1 METNFS
7 KIRILYFIII
17 FLSLTFINCQ
27 KTIQNNTKNNKQEVK
42 RRNLER
48 IKKRKDYIS
57 KRKLDDNSVESFP
70 YHIYLDLFNFNQT
83 IPNSLKD
90 YKNTIIL
97 AMKKAKETI
106 ESLIEILDFGGL
118 GGDEIRKDYFVLEI
132 SHYNETLLP
141 PKPLTLDDNTPKLK
155 VMIHEE
161 KINMII
167 FFKFSNSIL
176 EEDNIASAKIFHNPA
191 YPEIGIITLS
201 DNIPPS
207 KLTTSYLEPL
217 MLHLFTHLLGFH
229 ISEIHDILFVYEDD
243 DDASKCFIENINDE
257 PLNVIKYARKYF
269 DDESINQIELQ
280 KDEQGNLHW
289 PSRFFLGEYMTQFNY
304 PEELAIS
311 RFTLA
316 FLEDLEYYKI
326 NYFTGGLMRF
336 GKHKGQNF
344 LSQKC
349 ENNVEKFKNEFYY
362 PSEISLSITEPSC
375 TSGRQSKAV
384 YKLFSYEDE
393 SGLSTIPEEYIYFE
407 EYNTIGGFDSAEY
420 CPVSQSISLNK
431 NTDRCS
437 ENNVPNSIIGESFSS
452 VSFCA
457 LSSLIKKSSN
467 SEEVFRAGCFEMYC
481 SEKSLTIKVG
491 QEYFVCPR
499 EGGKITEETNYKGY
513 LLCPDFNLICTANV
527 TCNNMFDCVQKK
539 SEEYEIEYDY
549 DIETT
554 QISSEYDNNENVK
567 IAWELAD
574 NGKSKCP
581 QYCSYCNINGHCLKC
596 GTNYKVSDNKCVEKV
611 PNCKT
616 YDSDGNCDECKTD
629 YTFVDGNKT
638 ICLKISE
645 LGNQY
650 FQDSSDPKNYIKC
663 STAIP
668 NCDRCTN
675 ANACTK
681 CISNYA
687 IIDESNPTECV
698 DISANE
704 YYLDENQKYK
714 KCSTVSSLGNCK
726 KCLKNNDILN
736 CIECEED
743 NSLVHKDTDTCVLK
757 SVIENENHDDLFT
770 DDNGLNYY
778 LCSNSLYHSVEHC
791 LKCNTKELCNSCQK
805 DYEIT
810 NSNTLCM
817 LKSDTLSQRY
827 YKDPNDNN
835 YYLCSDKIKG
845 CDKCTDG
852 NTCISCKEDFD
863 LNENNKCVHIS
874 ILMLK
879 YYYDQDI
886 GKYVS
891 CSKIENC
898 EECTSKTECTK
909 CQNGYQMKEG
919 DNTCEK
925 SNDSKL
931 MALASAAVALS
942 TIAVAL
948 SIAILIIILYNK
960 FFAKSRPVEI
970 ETIPGNEDNENG
982 VVIQTTKRSI
992 KNN

>member
-1 METNFS
+1 MKRNFI
-7 KIRILYFIII
+7 KIRFLYFAIT
-17 FLSLTFINCQ
+17 FLSLAFIHCQ
-27 KTIQNNTKNNKQEVK
+27 NTIQNNIKNNKQEIK

-48 IKKRKDYIS
+48 IKKRKEYIS
-57 KRKLDDNSVESFP
+57 KRKLNTDDDRESFP

-83 IPNSLKD
+83 IPNNLKG
-90 YKNTIIL
+90 YKNTIIS

-106 ESLIEILDFGGL
+106 ESLVEILDFGDL
-118 GGDEIRKDYFVLEI
+118 SGDEIRKDEFELEI
-132 SHYNETLLP
+132 QYYNQTLLP
-141 PKPLTLDDNTPKLK
+141 IKPPTDEHDNTVKLTL
-155 VMIHEE
+155 MIHEE

-167 FFKFSNSIL
+167 FFKFSNDVL
-176 EEDNIASAKIFHNPA
+176 EEDGIASAKIFHSLA

-201 DNIPPS
+201 ENIPSS
-207 KLTTSYLEPL
+207 KLTSSYLEPL

-229 ISEIHDILFVYEDD
+229 LSEIHDILFVDEDEYD
-243 DDASKCFIENINDE
+243 SSKCYIENSE
-257 PLNVIKYARKYF
+257 SLNVMKYAQKYF
-269 DDESINQIELQ
+269 NDGSIDKIELQ
-280 KDEQGNLHW
+280 KDGQGNLHW
-289 PSRFFLGEYMTQFNY
+289 PSRYFLGEYMTQFNY
-304 PEELAIS
+304 QEELAIS
-311 RFTLA
+311 GFTLA

-326 NYFTGGLMRF
+326 NYYTGGLMRF
-336 GKHKGQNF
+336 GKHKGHTF

-349 ENNVEKFKNEFYY
+349 ENQDKFKNEFYY

-393 SGLSTIPEEYIYFE
+393 SGSSTIPDEYRYFGVGYE
-407 EYNTIGGFDSAEY
+407 SIGGFESAEY
-420 CPVSQSISLNK
+420 CPVSQSISTNK

-437 ENNVPNSIIGESFSS
+437 ENNAPNAITGESFSS
-452 VSFCA
+452 KSFCA

-467 SEEVFRAGCFEMYC
+467 SEAVFRAGCFEMYC

-499 EGGKITEETNYKGY
+499 EGGKISEETNYKGY
-513 LLCPDFNLICTANV
+513 LLCPDFNLICTASV

-539 SEEYEIEYDY
+539 SVEYEIEYDY
-549 DIETT
+549 EIETT

-567 IAWELAD
+567 IAWELSND
-574 NGKSKCP
+574 GKNICP
-581 QYCSYCNINGHCLKC
+581 QYCSQCNINGHCLKC
-596 GTNYKVSDNKCVEKV
+596 GTNYKVSDNICVEKI
-611 PNCKT
+611 PNCQT
-616 YDSDGNCDECKTD
+616 YDSDGNCEECKTD

-638 ICLKISE
+638 ICFKKSE

-650 FQDSSDPKNYIKC
+650 FADSSDPKNYIKC
-663 STAIP
+663 STAIS

-675 ANACTK
+675 SNACTK
-681 CISNYA
+681 CMDNFA
-687 IIDESNPTECV
+687 VIDESHPAECI

-704 YYLDENQKYK
+704 YYLDEDQKYK
-714 KCSTVSSLGNCK
+714 KCSTLSSLGNCK
-726 KCLKNNDILN
+726 KCLKNNDVIN
-736 CIECEED
+736 CIECEEN

-757 SVIENENHDDLFT
+757 SVIENENHEDLFT
-770 DDNGLNYY
+770 DDDGLNYY
-778 LCSNSLYHSVEHC
+778 LCSSLYHSVEHC
-791 LKCNTKELCNSCQK
+791 LKCNNKELCNSCQK

-810 NSNTLCM
+810 NSNKLCM

-827 YKDPNDNN
+827 YKDPTDGN
-835 YYLCSDKIKG
+835 YYLCADKIKG

-852 NTCISCKEDFD
+852 NTCTSCKEDFD

-874 ILMLK
+874 VSMLK
-879 YYYDQDI
+879 YYFDPDI

-919 DNTCEK
+919 DKVCKEST
-925 SNDSKL
+925 DSKL
-931 MALASAAVALS
+931 MALVRAAVALS
-942 TIAVAL
+942 TIAVLL

-960 FFAKSRPVEI
+960 FFSKSSSSEI
-970 ETIPGNEDNENG
+970 ATVPSNEDNEN
-982 VVIQTTKRSI
+982 VVVVQSTKRSI

>member
-1 METNFS
+1 MKNNVS
-7 KIRILYFIII
+7 KLRIL
-17 FLSLTFINCQ
+17 FLINLSITIINC
-27 KTIQNNTKNNKQEVK
+27 KNNFPNNIKNNDLGIRKKKFQV
-42 RRNLER
+42 
-48 IKKRKDYIS
+48 KKRKES
-57 KRKLDDNSVESFP
+57 MPKRKLDEFTDSDYIP
-70 YHIYLDLFNFNQT
+70 YHIYLDLFNFEKT
-83 IPNSLKD
+83 IPDALKS
-90 YKNTIIL
+90 YKNTIL
-97 AMKKAKETI
+97 SSMNKAKETF
-106 ESLIEILDFGGL
+106 ESLIQIYNYGLVGDNIIRLDELNEIGIL
-118 GGDEIRKDYFVLEI
+118 Y
-132 SHYNETLLP
+132 YNETLF
-141 PKPLTLDDNTPKLK
+141 KLK
-155 VMIHEE
+155 SYENVDVLDLANKDENIDLVILIKFSDNNLVEDGVASAQ
-161 KINMII
+161 I
-167 FFKFSNSIL
+167 FFSN
-176 EEDNIASAKIFHNPA
+176 P

-201 DNIPPS
+201 KNFPTS
-207 KLTTSYLEPL
+207 KLTSNYLDPL
-217 MLHLFTHLLGFH
+217 MLHLFTHIMGFYTED
-229 ISEIHDILFVYEDD
+229 EIHEIDIIYQNTDN
-243 DDASKCFIENINDE
+243 SKFYISNKVLESGSLEVIN
-257 PLNVIKYARKYF
+257 YARKYF
-269 DDESINQIELQ
+269 GDSNIDEIEISIDQN
-280 KDEQGNLHW
+280 GNLHW
-289 PSRFFLGEYMTQFNY
+289 PSRYFLGEYMTPFNY
-304 PEELAIS
+304 PEEMAIS

-316 FLEDLEYYKI
+316 FLEDLGHYKANYY
-326 NYFTGGLMRF
+326 TGGLMRF
-336 GKHKGQNF
+336 GKHKGKEF
-344 LSQKC
+344 LSKKC
-349 ENNVEKFKNEFYY
+349 EGDGIEFTNEFYY
-362 PSEISLSITEPSC
+362 PTTISDSNIEPSC
-375 TSGRQSKAV
+375 SSGRQSKTV
-384 YKLFSYEDE
+384 YKLISYE
-393 SGLSTIPEEYIYFE
+393 SIPEEYKYFGDSL
-407 EYNTIGGFDSAEY
+407 GGFASADY
-420 CPVSQSISLNK
+420 CPVSQSNSVNK

-437 ENNVPNSIIGESFSS
+437 ETSNVANSDIGESFSP

-481 SEKSLTIKVG
+481 SKKSLTIKVG

-499 EGGKITEETNYKGY
+499 GGGKISEEINYKGY
-513 LLCPDFNLICTANV
+513 LLCPDFNLICTAND

-554 QISSEYDNNENVK
+554 QISSEYTDTTKEVK
-567 IAWELAD
+567 IGWELSND
-574 NGKSKCP
+574 GKSKCP

-616 YDSDGNCDECKTD
+616 YDSDGNCGECITD

-638 ICLKISE
+638 NCLKISE

-650 FQDSSDPKNYIKC
+650 FPDTTDSKNYIKC

-687 IIDESNPTECV
+687 IIDESHPTECV

-704 YYLDENQKYK
+704 YYLDENRKYK

-810 NSNTLCM
+810 NSNKLCM

-852 NTCISCKEDFD
+852 SICISCKEDFD

-879 YYYDQDI
+879 YYFDPDI

-931 MALASAAVALS
+931 MALVRAAVALS
-942 TIAVAL
+942 TIAVIL
-948 SIAILIIILYNK
+948 SIIILLIILYNK
-960 FFAKSRPVEI
+960 FFAKSRPVEVD
-970 ETIPGNEDNENG
+970 TVPGNEDNENG